1 MATTYTK
8 ESVPFVKECFVHQT
22 FNISVHLN
30 ILVNS
35 LHPLSVSTFLERK
48 KKDFL
53 FDPKVIMSPTKPV
66 SAPVRKMP
74 TTGSFI
80 PRRVKTTSKI
90 STKSI
95 TSSSSTTDPLKKKV
109 PVKTSNIKSSNTKTL
124 SIFSDK
130 TTTLAP
136 TSTVSLFSNI
146 AEANKEN
153 MPCGPL
159 RSSVNRANNNGG
171 SPIRL
176 RSGISKNI
184 SQKSTH
190 KKKTFGYNRI
200 PLRELDTQ
208 EVFERDEAVLGD
220 LRRRRSGE
228 HSGAMIE
235 VESVLAYPS
244 PNTANATT
252 ARASSSKYSA
262 TGVTV
267 TTTATGYY
275 QDDSADER
283 EQEIRTKLDVI
294 LASTSGDSKG
304 KGKIITKAIRQRSV
318 HPAVRQMSPALSP
331 YRSEAS
337 APSSPVKS
345 QVDSP
350 LRTKAV
356 NKLLAEKKLVA
367 TVAGK
372 EGEKTKKVIIT
383 TSAATSGALKKK
395 SSTTRK
401 VGTSSLRRAAGGATT
416 STSARDPSRPPLALT
431 GGRVMGLEGMRN
443 MR

>member
-1 MATTYTK
+1 
-8 ESVPFVKECFVHQT
+8 
-22 FNISVHLN
+22 
-30 ILVNS
+30 
-35 LHPLSVSTFLERK
+35 
-48 KKDFL
+48 
-53 FDPKVIMSPTKPV
+53 MSPTKPV
-66 SAPVRKMP
+66 SAPARKMP

-80 PRRVKTTSKI
+80 PRRVKTTSKV

-109 PVKTSNIKSSNTKTL
+109 PAKTSNTKSSSTKAL
-124 SIFSDK
+124 SIFSDR
-130 TTTLAP
+130 TATLAP

-153 MPCGPL
+153 MPCGPS
-159 RSSVNRANNNGG
+159 RSGVNRANNNGG

-244 PNTANATT
+244 PNTANATA
-252 ARASSSKYSA
+252 ARASSSKHPA
-262 TGVTV
+262 TGITG
-267 TTTATGYY
+267 TTTATEYY

-283 EQEIRTKLDVI
+283 EQEIRTKIDVI
-294 LASTSGDSKG
+294 ITSTSGDSKG
-304 KGKIITKAIRQRSV
+304 RGKIMAKTIRHRSA

-345 QVDSP
+345 QIDSP
-350 LRTKAV
+350 LRIYRSPSPRKASPSPIRRSQRIGLGTKAV
-356 NKLLAEKKLVA
+356 NTLLAERKLVA
-367 TVAGK
+367 TIEGK

-395 SSTTRK
+395 PSMTRK
-401 VGTSSLRRAAGGATT
+401 FGTSSLRRAAGGATT
-416 STSARDPSRPPLALT
+416 SASARDPSRPPLALT